1 MFSQASFLV
10 IVGYLVRPL
19 LMMAAGWLAGH
30 KLLAEGTGGVWV
42 DTTFLVA
49 VTYLWSLIERWQQK
63 KKQDILIA
71 TAITGPATAT
81 IADVHETV
89 AAGFGAKIGDKA

>member
-10 IVGYLVRPL
+10 VVGYLVRPL
-19 LMMAAGWLAGH
+19 LAMAAGWLMGH

-49 VTYLWSLIERWQQK
+49 VTYLWSYVERWQAK
-63 KKQDILIA
+63 KKQDVLIQ
-71 TAITGPATAT
+71 TAIKGPATAT

-89 AAGFGAKIGDKA
+89 AAGFGAKIGDKV